1 MRSEKKEIVK
11 DAKRNTQILQIT
23 LLMEFFIYTCVMQC
37 HPHDSSNLT
46 ISAIFQIK
54 MYYM

>member
-23 LLMEFFIYTCVMQC
+23 LLITLFYLHVRNAMSPSRFFEPYNISYF
-37 HPHDSSNLT
+37 SN
-46 ISAIFQIK
+46 
-54 MYYM
+54 